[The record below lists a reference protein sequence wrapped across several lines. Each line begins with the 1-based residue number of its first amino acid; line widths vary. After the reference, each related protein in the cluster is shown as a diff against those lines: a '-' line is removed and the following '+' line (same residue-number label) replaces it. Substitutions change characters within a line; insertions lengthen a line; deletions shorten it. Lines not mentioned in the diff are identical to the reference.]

1 MRKSALLSTLVLVSA
16 LVMALVLSACGQA
29 APPAQPTAAPKAA
42 APTAAPKTAAP
53 TAAPK
58 TAAPTAAP
66 AAATPATK
74 APAAA
79 TPATKAPAAAPA
91 LTKDFRLSMATGGTA
106 GTYYPFGGAMA
117 SLWSNNIQ
125 RTSVT
130 VEATGGSIENVRL
143 LASGSAELGLAQN
156 DITDYAWNGTE
167 FFKEPVKNI
176 RGVAVMYPELLQWTI
191 TKASGTQTVA
201 DLKGKRFSVGPAGS
215 GTEAN
220 TRQVFEAAG
229 LTYQDLGRKVDLSHA
244 EAVSGIKDRQL
255 DGFAMTG
262 GVPIAAVTDITTTM
276 DMTMLPIDGQIAS
289 SLMSK
294 YQFYVPVT
302 VPAGAYRGIDQPVQT
317 VAVMAALLAREDLDA
332 DLVYWLTKTLVEKQA
347 DLARAHA
354 KGADFSKESAVK
366 GLTIPWHPGA
376 ERYYKEIGVLK

>member
-1 MRKSALLSTLVLVSA
+1 MRRTALALISALAVMLVVSA
-16 LVMALVLSACGQA
+16 CSQ
-29 APPAQPTAAPKAA
+29 AA
-42 APTAAPKTAAP
+42 APEPTKAP
-53 TAAPK
+53 
-58 TAAPTAAP
+58 AAP
-66 AAATPATK
+66 AAAPTTAPATGG
-74 APAAA
+74 
-79 TPATKAPAAAPA
+79 APA
-91 LTKDFRLSMATGGTA
+91 LTKEYKLSMATGGTA

-117 SLWSNNIQ
+117 SLWSNNIKGTQ
-125 RTSVT
+125 VT

-143 LASGSAELGLAQN
+143 LETNAAELGLAQN

-191 TKASGTQTVA
+191 ATESGAKSVA

-229 LTYQDLGRKVDLSHA
+229 LTYQDLARKVDLSHA
-244 EAVSGIKDRQL
+244 EAVAGIKDRQL

-276 DMTMLPIDGQIAS
+276 DMTVLPIDGDVAS
-289 SLMSK
+289 KLMNK
-294 YQFYVPVT
+294 YQFYVEAT
-302 VPAGAYRGIDQPVQT
+302 VPAGAYNGVDADVQT
-317 VAVMAALLAREDLDA
+317 VAVQAALLAREDLDE

-347 DLARAHA
+347 DLAKAHA

-376 ERYYKEIGVLK
+376 ERYYKEIGVLP